1 MEVSHPIN
9 SIPYEQLTN
18 LFIKETDGMYVLEP
32 SMGNGSVQIFHLS
45 RGLEARFWNCRFNQ
59 EIELYGQMTPAT
71 KNRYFTLVC
80 FLDTSGLRVYSS
92 DTSLNQN
99 FIWNTMFISAKSD
112 YKIQISPFVNG
123 QCISISFT
131 KTWLHQNILEPNA
144 AFDQLKQQVKTTD
157 SFSLLG
163 EMNASQKK
171 VVAELLDFSW
181 KKSLGTFY
189 IKSSVLKIISD
200 FLYKIKERDTANIS
214 HLCLEKEVP
223 ELKKYME

>member
-1 MEVSHPIN
+1 MKVSHPTN
-9 SIPYEQLTN
+9 SIPYENLTN
-18 LFIKETDGMYVLEP
+18 LFIKESEGMYVLKP
-32 SMGNGSVQIFHLS
+32 NIGNGSVQIFHLS
-45 RGLEARFWNCRFNQ
+45 RGLEARFWNCNFNQ
-59 EIELYGQMTPAT
+59 EIELYGNMSPEI

-80 FLDTSGLRVYSS
+80 FLDTTGLRIYSS

-99 FIWNTMFISAKSD
+99 FIWNTMFISAKSN
-112 YKIQISPFVNG
+112 YKMYISPFING

-131 KTWLHQNILEPNA
+131 KTWLDQNILEPNV
-144 AFDQLKQQVKTTD
+144 AFHHLKQQVKAID

-200 FLYKIKERDTANIS
+200 FLYKIKERDTPNIH
-214 HLCLEKEVP
+214 HLCLEREVP